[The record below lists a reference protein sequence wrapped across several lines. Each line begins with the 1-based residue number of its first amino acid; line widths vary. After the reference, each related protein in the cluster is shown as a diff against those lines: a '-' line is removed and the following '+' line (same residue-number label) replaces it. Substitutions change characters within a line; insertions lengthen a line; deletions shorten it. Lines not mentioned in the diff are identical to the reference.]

1 MSEIT
6 NIPLGGVSNEPN
18 DYGSEDGALS
28 LSLNAVKHHG
38 SIRPVMPGSPVEDIG
53 ELPKHTDVVAI
64 HEVGDMKHYIL
75 LEEIE
80 KPAGSRPVPGSEYI
94 TVHYA
99 CRPQQVMVWWTTN
112 DPSLEGDTLSVGIG
126 VGEESQLEDIPWGG
140 TVIVEA
146 KYLAVAETTDASG
159 DTIYTYYNYYDQ
171 SKHFT
176 DDAFFVMGT
185 TKEGVD
191 ISGYTRKAECSDPPK
206 TELIINCLCMKDKVR
221 MSLQYKWKKI
231 SSMSLTLD
239 GIDGNVPVI
248 LGPAYTP
255 EIDTSKLSVGEDE
268 QGTPIPYNIE
278 TGDVLT
284 EDCFSFVGLYYEGN
298 EYTDFQTNGIINTD
312 YYSLQYNFIIP
323 EDQDET
329 IPPSGEIPGEDPDS
343 KEDATYRMY
352 YREATQEASEPVLIT
367 NVSGDAISVT
377 PMGNVLTV
385 AAKGK
390 PLNYIIWKD
399 REYHVLGSEV
409 DAPRVYPYLLT
420 RPMGISEFYS
430 QFGYDFKAKA
440 ADTKLTEDN
449 NLTVQDWETLSK
461 GKTEYLTFNAT
472 QRKFVYD
479 RTFAIVNSAYRT
491 LSSKGFFYA
500 PFHVRFA
507 LRMYDGTHIMHSPC
521 YLMIPCAEG
530 KPILGVEID
539 SSGGAH
545 LHPVFA
551 ASRLFADI
559 GAFSSK
565 WDDIVTHI
573 DVFVTQPHINYTDD
587 ERSINGA
594 CVTYI
599 ASEKELEGQA
609 VSVSQ
614 PGGAIKEF
622 DPMYQRSR
630 KQIGNLFSD
639 YKDPSNKAS
648 YINMGTLS
656 FRGGDKRIITPDF
669 TRSAAYFYLIDKTRY
684 PNISASYIDGTNR
697 TLTQAND
704 TLVIGNTAEDED
716 GNKENILLSDT
727 GLTNL
732 TNYVYFEVQSSDT
745 SIKRSIML
753 SGYDEVD
760 ITLVWCYRSTIV
772 AERPLNY
779 MLDLRRTDGTNYMDV
794 IQDSNVFHLV
804 KSISTKDLRNG
815 QTGDIYIRENILDN
829 LDSRQTLPDQGQMRS
844 RVTTDIAPFAYNNRL
859 SMAASTWDL
868 PATSAIADF
877 CVQNEP
883 EDGKGYYIE
892 KAWVKALVN
901 GQVAYKRLEIGT
913 DSGRYTYAENIRYFY
928 YPCYEATHLI
938 LQVLHEQATDGKP
951 HKVMEFSMDKHKLLN
966 GAYLF
971 NNFDSISPT
980 KTYSYAKREE
990 MLEDE
995 LLNNAKAGPPTVTYG
1010 NMVRVSN
1017 VANPFYF
1024 NEVNQV
1030 TLPTG
1035 TISGLSTTAKA
1046 LSQGQFGAFPLYC
1059 FSDNGIWALE
1069 VSDTGTYSAKQPV
1082 SRAVCTN
1089 PESITQTEGSVLFV
1103 TKRGLMA
1110 LDGSNVTCVSEI
1122 LSGHNY
1128 TSALSKLY
1136 EVKKLA
1142 GLEEVPNPDTHI
1154 EEWLQ
1159 DARLLYDDKRQMIY
1173 AFNGENVLGYMYSI
1187 SDQAWGM
1194 MVHDLDHPL
1203 PCYTDALAVTRED
1216 GEGKRRL
1223 VNMSDHTGCGAAP
1236 KSVLVTRPLTF
1247 GSADAYKSIEAL
1259 TLRGMLDKDDAKLV
1273 VWASND
1279 LKHWAVVASSQTS
1292 WYRGKSGTPYKYY
1305 RIGIVLEWEEEDSLN
1320 AIGADITTRLTNRI
1334 R

>member
-1 MSEIT
+1 MSEIM

-18 DYGSEDGALS
+18 DYSSEDGALS

-38 SIRPVMPGSPVEDIG
+38 SIRPVMPGSQVEDIG
-53 ELPKHTDVVAI
+53 ELPANTDVVAI

-75 LEEIE
+75 LEEIVPE
-80 KPAGSRPVPGSEYI
+80 EEPAGARP
-94 TVHYA
+94 
-99 CRPQQVMVWWTTN
+99 
-112 DPSLEGDTLSVGIG
+112 
-126 VGEESQLEDIPWGG
+126 
-140 TVIVEA
+140 EA
-146 KYLAVAETTDASG
+146 G
-159 DTIYTYYNYYDQ
+159 
-171 SKHFT
+171 
-176 DDAFFVMGT
+176 
-185 TKEGVD
+185 
-191 ISGYTRKAECSDPPK
+191 
-206 TELIINCLCMKDKVR
+206 
-221 MSLQYKWKKI
+221 
-231 SSMSLTLD
+231 
-239 GIDGNVPVI
+239 
-248 LGPAYTP
+248 
-255 EIDTSKLSVGEDE
+255 
-268 QGTPIPYNIE
+268 
-278 TGDVLT
+278 
-284 EDCFSFVGLYYEGN
+284 
-298 EYTDFQTNGIINTD
+298 
-312 YYSLQYNFIIP
+312 
-323 EDQDET
+323 
-329 IPPSGEIPGEDPDS
+329 PDS

-352 YREATQEASEPVLIT
+352 YRKATQEASEPVLIT

-399 REYHVLGSEV
+399 GEYHVLGSEV
-409 DAPRVYPYLLT
+409 DAPRVYPYLQT
-420 RPMGISEFYS
+420 RPMGITEFYS
-430 QFGYDFKAKA
+430 QFGYDFNAKA
-440 ADTKLTEDN
+440 ADTQLYEGN
-449 NLTVQDWETLSK
+449 NLTTQDWKTLYDK
-461 GKTEYLTFNAT
+461 NTEYLSFNAT

-479 RTFAIVNSAYRT
+479 KTFAIINSAHRI

-539 SSGGAH
+539 SNGVAQ

-559 GAFSSK
+559 GAFSSE

-573 DVFVTQPHINYTDD
+573 DVFVTQPYINYTDD

-599 ASEKELEGQA
+599 ASEEELEGQA

-630 KQIGNLFSD
+630 KQIGNLFFD

-656 FRGGDKRIITPDF
+656 FRGGDKRIITPDI

-697 TLTQAND
+697 TLPQAEA
-704 TLVIGNTAEDED
+704 TLVIGNTAEDKN

-732 TNYVYFEVQSSDT
+732 TNYVYFRVQSTDT
-745 SIKRSIML
+745 AIERSIML

-772 AERPLNY
+772 AARSLNY

-804 KSISTKDLRNG
+804 KSISIKDLQNG

-883 EDGKGYYIE
+883 EDGKGYSIE
-892 KAWVKALVN
+892 EAWVKALVN

-913 DSGRYTYAENIRYFY
+913 DSGMYTYAENIRYFY

-951 HKVMEFSMDKHKLLN
+951 HKVMEFSMDKHKLQD

-990 MLEDE
+990 MLEDK
-995 LLNNAKAGPPTVTYG
+995 LLKNAKDGSPTVTYG

-1089 PESITQTEGSVLFV
+1089 PESITQTEGQVLFV

-1110 LDGSNVTCVSEI
+1110 LDGSSVTCLSEI

-1128 TSALSKLY
+1128 TSALSKLDK
-1136 EVKKLA
+1136 VKELA
-1142 GLEEVPNPDTHI
+1142 ELKDVPNPDTHI

-1159 DARLLYDDKRQMIY
+1159 DARLLYDDKRQMLY
-1173 AFNGENVLGYMYSI
+1173 AFNDKKEDVLGYVYSI

-1194 MVHDLDHPL
+1194 MVHDLAHPL

-1216 GEGKRRL
+1216 GNGKRRL
-1223 VNMSDHTGCGAAP
+1223 VNMSDHTMCGPAP
-1236 KSVLVTRPLTF
+1236 KSLLITRPMTL
-1247 GSADAYKSIEAL
+1247 GSADAHKTLEAVAA
-1259 TLRGMLDKDDAKLV
+1259 RGVLDKDDARLV
-1273 VWASND
+1273 IWASND
-1279 LKHWAVVASSQTS
+1279 LKKWAIVGTSKTS

-1305 RIGIVLEWEEEDSLN
+1305 RIGLLLDWEEEDSVSG
-1320 AIGADITTRLTNRI
+1320 ISADVTTRLANRM